1 MTADPLRL
9 DLADLRH
16 RRSAKWR
23 TFDPDVLPLWVAEMD
38 VALAPP
44 VAEALRTAIERSDT
58 GYRSGAELPAALAGF
73 ASRRLGW
80 DLDPGR
86 VTILADCLTGIAQ
99 SLIHLTGPGDGVV
112 VTPPVY
118 PPFFNVTRDIARRE
132 VVEVPLVE
140 GRLDL
145 DGLRRAFARPQVTA
159 FLMCHPHNP
168 TGTVASR
175 TELIAVAELA
185 REYGVTVVSD
195 EIWAPMP
202 LRDTV
207 ITPYLSLGE
216 DLVGPDVALVS
227 ASKSFNL
234 AGLKCAQLVAG
245 SDRTAQRL
253 TAAIPLE
260 ITYGAGHLGVIA
272 SVAAYE
278 DGDDWLDA
286 LLAALAQRADL
297 LADLL
302 ADRLPE
308 VSYRVPDATYLAWMD
323 CRALGLGDDPAAT
336 ILERGRVALNA
347 GPTFGAPGAGFA
359 RLNLATSPAILA
371 EAVDRMALAVGR

>member
-1 MTADPLRL
+1 M
-9 DLADLRH
+9 
-16 RRSAKWR
+16 
-23 TFDPDVLPLWVAEMD
+23 LPLWVAEMD
-38 VALAPP
+38 VDLAPP
-44 VAEALRTAIERSDT
+44 VAQALRTAIERSDT
-58 GYRSGAELPAALAGF
+58 GYRSGTELPAALASF

-80 DLDPGR
+80 DLDPDR

-99 SLIHLTGPGDGVV
+99 SLIHLAGPDDGVV
-112 VTPPVY
+112 ITPPVY

-145 DGLRRAFARPQVTA
+145 DGLRRAFARPQVAA

-168 TGTVASR
+168 TGSVASR

-185 REYGVTVVSD
+185 REHGVTVVSD

-253 TAAIPLE
+253 AAAIPLE

-286 LLAALAQRADL
+286 LLASLTQRADL

-308 VSYRVPDATYLAWMD
+308 VGYRVPDATYLAWLD

-336 ILERGRVALNA
+336 FLEHGRVALNA
-347 GPTFGAPGAGFA
+347 GPTFGSQGAGFA
-359 RLNLATSPAILA
+359 RLNLATSPAIIA